1 LTIILSEKGWVRSA
15 KGHDID
21 ALTLAYRTGDGFLA
35 AALGRTNQ
43 PAYFLDSTGRAYSLP
58 SHDLPSAR
66 SQGEPLTGRLNPP
79 PGAVFKSVLAGQE
92 EDWYLLASDAGYGF
106 LTQLAELNC
115 KNRAGKTVLTLPEHS
130 QILSP
135 VRVGQPEADW
145 LAVVTAQG
153 RLLVF
158 PAGEIP
164 VLNKGKGNKLI
175 DIKASDLHKR
185 EDYIV
190 AIASLSPGAAL
201 KINAGKRSFT
211 LQPNDLE
218 HYKGTRARRGNPLPQ
233 GFRRVDK
240 MGEAQ

>member
-1 LTIILSEKGWVRSA
+1 
-15 KGHDID
+15 
-21 ALTLAYRTGDGFLA
+21 
-35 AALGRTNQ
+35 
-43 PAYFLDSTGRAYSLP
+43 
-58 SHDLPSAR
+58 
-66 SQGEPLTGRLNPP
+66 LNPP

-130 QILSP
+130 QILAP

-175 DIKASDLHKR
+175 DIKSADLQKR

-190 AIASLSPGAAL
+190 AIASLPPGAAL
-201 KINAGKRSFT
+201 RINAGKRSFT
-211 LQPNDLE
+211 LQPGDLE
-218 HYKGTRARRGNPLPQ
+218 HYKGTRGRRGNPLPQ
-233 GFRRVDK
+233 GFRRVDR
-240 MGEAQ
+240 MGEAL